1 MTVIVLIIILASA
14 FALQILT
21 GSFPVDFFAFPLNL
35 ICALIWVS
43 AVLWLWREKRKS
55 MFVSYMISPAAS
67 ISSIVLL
74 LASCLVIGFTGQRW
88 IVLSWVFIAILFYF
102 MTVLAFVILRGW
114 RSATPTG
121 ARLGPV
127 RWRFIFLHLGLL
139 VTVSSA
145 FWGAPDSQTYR
156 MKAVQDVP
164 SAEVYLMDGTPSW
177 LEYEI
182 MLKKFEM
189 EKYESD
195 VPSDFSA
202 HVVVDGE
209 DVTLKVNHPH
219 RARYGEHVYL
229 SGYDVEAGPD
239 SSYCILQ
246 IVREPWKPWAFAGI
260 MMMLA
265 GAFMLF
271 LGGPRKRYNDLD

>member
-1 MTVIVLIIILASA
+1 M
-14 FALQILT
+14 
-21 GSFPVDFFAFPLNL
+21 
-35 ICALIWVS
+35 
-43 AVLWLWREKRKS
+43 
-55 MFVSYMISPAAS
+55 
-67 ISSIVLL
+67 L

-88 IVLSWVFIAILFYF
+88 IVRSWVFIAILFYF

-145 FWGAPDSQTYR
+145 FWGAPDSHTYR

>member
-1 MTVIVLIIILASA
+1 
-14 FALQILT
+14 
-21 GSFPVDFFAFPLNL
+21 
-35 ICALIWVS
+35 
-43 AVLWLWREKRKS
+43 
-55 MFVSYMISPAAS
+55 
-67 ISSIVLL
+67 
-74 LASCLVIGFTGQRW
+74 
-88 IVLSWVFIAILFYF
+88 
-102 MTVLAFVILRGW
+102 
-114 RSATPTG
+114 
-121 ARLGPV
+121 
-127 RWRFIFLHLGLL
+127 
-139 VTVSSA
+139 
-145 FWGAPDSQTYR
+145 
-156 MKAVQDVP
+156 
-164 SAEVYLMDGTPSW
+164 MDGTPSW

-202 HVVVDGE
+202 HVVVDGD

-239 SSYCILQ
+239 SLYCILQ